1 MDADEQRAP
10 FEGATPADSSAER
23 WTVQPGDTR
32 TITLE
37 GVRRLK
43 VGVIAGS
50 VDVVGHDEPWARV
63 EVHRV
68 DGRDLQISLDDGALT
83 VAHPLL
89 RWSNLLESLK
99 SLGAE
104 RGRVEVSILVPR
116 HVAVT
121 YGQVSAQGLVAGV
134 HAGADVSTVSGDVQ
148 LDGVAGDVQV
158 NTVSGDVEATGLDG
172 DVQVHAVSGEVTVS
186 GAARRVG
193 VDTVSG
199 DVLLDVHGPV
209 ASISV
214 NGVSADATIR
224 IDQGVAAE
232 VSTNTVSGAGR
243 VFGAALPK
251 RGGRHSEAGSGAAAR
266 ITLNSVS
273 GDQTV
278 VRR

>member
-1 MDADEQRAP
+1 METNEHET
-10 FEGATPADSSAER
+10 FEGPTPADSSAER
-23 WTVQPGDTR
+23 WTVRPGETR

-68 DGRDLQISLDDGALT
+68 DGRDLEVSLDDGALT

-89 RWSNLLESLK
+89 RWSSLIESLK
-99 SLGAE
+99 SLGVE

-116 HVAVT
+116 HVSLT
-121 YGQVSAQGLVAGV
+121 YGQVTAQGLVSGV
-134 HAGADVSTVSGDVQ
+134 AAGADVSTVSGDVQ
-148 LDGVAGDVQV
+148 LDGVSGAVQV

-172 DVQVHAVSGEVTVS
+172 DVQVHAVSGEVTLS
-186 GAARRVG
+186 GSSRRVG
-193 VDTVSG
+193 IDTVSG

-209 ASISV
+209 DAISV

-224 IDQGVAAE
+224 VDHDVALE
-232 VSTNTVSGAGR
+232 VVTNTVSGRGSVAG
-243 VFGAALPK
+243 VALPK
-251 RGGRHSEAGSGAAAR
+251 RGGRHSEPGSGARAR
-266 ITLNSVS
+266 VTLNSVS

>member
-1 MDADEQRAP
+1 METNEHET

-23 WTVQPGDTR
+23 WTVRPGETR

-68 DGRDLQISLDDGALT
+68 DGRDLEVSLDDGALT

-89 RWSNLLESLK
+89 RWSNLIESLK
-99 SLGAE
+99 SLGVE

-116 HVAVT
+116 HVSLT
-121 YGQVSAQGLVAGV
+121 YGQVTAQGLVSGV
-134 HAGADVSTVSGDVQ
+134 AAGADVSTVSGDVQ
-148 LDGVAGDVQV
+148 LDGVSGSVQV

-172 DVQVHAVSGEVTVS
+172 DVQVHAVSGEVTLS
-186 GAARRVG
+186 GSARRVG
-193 VDTVSG
+193 IDTVSG

-209 ASISV
+209 DAISV

-224 IDQGVAAE
+224 VDHDVALE
-232 VSTNTVSGAGR
+232 VVTNTVSGRGSVAG
-243 VFGAALPK
+243 VALPK
-251 RGGRHSEAGSGAAAR
+251 RGGRHTESGAGATAR
-266 ITLNSVS
+266 VTLNSVS